1 MRYDLLLPLLAAFPM
16 AAAVPVYALGRKK
29 PRRGMRALI
38 AASAIEFILCLLL
51 VTGPEHLR
59 FDAPGFIGLQL
70 SLSLDGFRALYAL
83 VACLMWLMTSLF
95 SLQYMGHGHKQ
106 ARYAFF
112 TLLTLGATAGVF
124 LSDDLITCFLFFEIL
139 GFTSYC
145 WVVHEENDAAMRA
158 GQTYLAVAI
167 LGGMAMLMG
176 LMLLQAQLHTLRFE
190 ELAQAAHH
198 APLSSLYLPGALIL
212 AGFGAKAGMFPL
224 HIWLPKAHPV
234 APAPA
239 SALLSGVLTKVGIFG
254 ILVISTRLFYADP
267 LWGNLLLGIGL
278 INMFLGALLALM
290 SIDLKRTLACSS
302 MSQIGFILVGIG
314 MQGLLGEHN
323 ALAAE
328 GTVLHM
334 LNHSLIKLVLFM
346 AAGVVYLNAHS
357 LNLNDIRG
365 WGRRRWGLKILFFIG
380 AASISGIPLFSG
392 YASKTLLHES
402 IVEYIVHLQEHG
414 HSAFWYQSAEWVFI
428 ISGGLTFCY
437 MLKLFIT
444 IFVEKHPTRQQEFD
458 RMGRSMTPLSAAAI
472 GLSALLVLVLGLFPE
487 GLMIPIA
494 DNALHF
500 LHAHAPEHAVRFLTW
515 VNISGALKSLVIGLL
530 LYLIVVRKWLT
541 ARDKRTGAPRSLN
554 RWPGW
559 LDMENGLYRP
569 LIKRLQQLGYLI
581 CTPLDAELDKRL
593 LPALY
598 NTGSFIAL
606 FFSGLTD
613 SVIYITRRLAFKR
626 RGEQYVEHPGP
637 RLTAAARLAI
647 DTPMDAYKHMKRQ
660 MLPRFY
666 KYRYLA
672 QASLISLKEFC
683 ARHLTAFIF
692 TLTILAVLIVWLAA
706 YVLNKQ

>member
-1 MRYDLLLPLLAAFPM
+1 MRYELLLPLLAAFPM
-16 AAAVPVYALGRKK
+16 AAAVPVYALGHRK
-29 PRRGMRALI
+29 PRRGLWALI
-38 AASAIEFILCLLL
+38 AASAVELILCALLFFS
-51 VTGPEHLR
+51 PRPLR
-59 FDAPGFIGLQL
+59 FEVPGFIGLQL
-70 SLSLDGFRALYAL
+70 SFQADGFRALYAG

-95 SLQYMGHGHKQ
+95 SPQYLAHGHKQ

-145 WVVHEENDAAMRA
+145 WVVHEENPAAMRA
-158 GQTYLAVAI
+158 GQTYLAVAV

-176 LMLLQAQLHTLRFE
+176 LMQLQARLHTLRFD
-190 ELAQAAHH
+190 ELAVAAR
-198 APLSSLYLPGALIL
+198 AVPLSSLYLPGGLIL

-239 SALLSGVLTKVGIFG
+239 SALLSGVLTKVGVFG
-254 ILVISTRLFYADP
+254 ILVISTRLFYGDL

-290 SIDLKRTLACSS
+290 SVDLKRALACSS

-346 AAGVVYLNAHS
+346 AAGVVYLNMHS

-365 WGRRRWGLKILFFIG
+365 WGRKRRGLKALFFVG

-402 IVEYIVHLQEHG
+402 IVEYIEHLQHLG
-414 HSAFWYQSAEWVFI
+414 QGAFRYRAAEWVFI

-444 IFVEKHPTRQQEFD
+444 IFVEKHPKKQPEFD
-458 RMGRSMTPLSAAAI
+458 RMPASMTPLSALAI
-472 GLSALLVLVLGLFPE
+472 GASALILFVLGLFPE
-487 GLMIPIA
+487 ALMLPVA
-494 DNALHF
+494 DSALPF
-500 LHAHAPEHAVRFLTW
+500 LKAHRPEHAVRFLTW
-515 VNISGALKSLVIGLL
+515 VNISGALKSLAIGLV
-530 LYLIVVRKWLT
+530 LYLTVVRKWLT
-541 ARDKRTGAPRSLN
+541 SRDPLSGAPRSLN
-554 RWPGW
+554 RWPAW

-569 LIKRLQQLGYLI
+569 MIKGLTNLGYLI
-581 CTPLDAELDKRL
+581 CAPLNANFEQYLV
-593 LPALY
+593 PVLY
-598 NTGSFIAL
+598 RAGSIIAL
-606 FFSGLTD
+606 TFDGLTEA
-613 SVIYITRRLAFKR
+613 VVYLARRLAFKR
-626 RGEQYVEHPGP
+626 RNEPYVDQPGP
-637 RLTAAARLAI
+637 RLKSAARLAI
-647 DTPMDAYKHMKRQ
+647 DTPMDAYQYIKRALKPRLQKYHYLLGAALTEMK
-660 MLPRFY
+660 
-666 KYRYLA
+666 A
-672 QASLISLKEFC
+672 FC
-683 ARHLTAFIF
+683 LRHLTALVFI
-692 TLTILAVLIVWLAA
+692 LVGLAAAVIGLIVWLSR
-706 YVLNKQ
+706 

>member
-1 MRYDLLLPLLAAFPM
+1 MRYNLLLPLLAAFPM
-16 AAAVPVYALGRKK
+16 AAAVPVYALGRTK
-29 PRRGMRALI
+29 PKRGIWALI
-38 AASAIEFILCLLL
+38 AACAAELILCILL

-70 SLSLDGFRALYAL
+70 SFSLDGFRALYAL

-95 SLQYMGHGHKQ
+95 SPQYMNHGHNQ

-112 TLLTLGATAGVF
+112 TLLTLGATVGVF

-145 WVVHEENDAAMRA
+145 WVVHEENAAAMRA

-190 ELAQAAHH
+190 ELAEAARLV
-198 APLSSLYLPGALIL
+198 PLSSLYLPGALIL

-239 SALLSGVLTKVGIFG
+239 SALLSGVLTKVGILG

-290 SIDLKRTLACSS
+290 SVDLKRTLACSS

-346 AAGVVYLNAHS
+346 AAGVVYLNLHS
-357 LNLNDIRG
+357 LSLNDIRG

-380 AASISGIPLFSG
+380 AASISGIPMFSG

-414 HSAFWYQSAEWVFI
+414 LDALWYQAAEWVFV

-444 IFVEKHPTRQQEFD
+444 IFVEKHPVRQQEYD
-458 RMGRSMTPLSAAAI
+458 RMGRSMTPLSSAAI
-472 GLSALLVLVLGLFPE
+472 GLSALIILVLGLFPE
-487 GLMIPIA
+487 RLMIPIA
-494 DNALHF
+494 DNTLHF
-500 LHAHAPEHAVRFLTW
+500 LRARAPEHAVRFLTW
-515 VNISGALKSLVIGLL
+515 VNISGALKSLVIGLF
-530 LYLIVVRKWLT
+530 LYLTVVRKWLT
-541 ARDKRTGAPRSLN
+541 VRDKRTGALRSVN
-554 RWPGW
+554 RWPAW

-569 LIKRLQQLGYLI
+569 LIKKLEQLGYLI
-581 CTPLDAELDKRL
+581 CEPLDAELDERL

-598 NTGSFIAL
+598 NAGSILAL
-606 FFSGLTD
+606 MFSGMVD
-613 SVIYITRRLAFKR
+613 GVIYIARRLIFKR
-626 RGEQYVEHPGP
+626 RGEQYVDRPGP
-637 RLTAAARLAI
+637 KLAAAARLAI
-647 DTPMDAYKHMKRQ
+647 DTPTDAYHDLKRQ
-660 MLPRFY
+660 IVPRFH

-672 QASLISLKEFC
+672 QAAAISLKEFC
-683 ARHLTAFIF
+683 SRHLTGFIF
-692 TLTILAVLIVWLAA
+692 ALTALTILIVWLAA
-706 YVLNKQ
+706 YLLR

>member
-1 MRYDLLLPLLAAFPM
+1 MRFDLLLPLLAAFPM
-16 AAAVPVYALGRKK
+16 AAAAPVYLLGRRK
-29 PRRGMRALI
+29 PQRGLWALI
-38 AASAIEFILCLLL
+38 GAATVELILCLLL
-51 VTGPEHLR
+51 FLSPQPPR
-59 FDAPGFIGLQL
+59 FDLEGFIGLRL
-70 SLSLDGFRALYAL
+70 SFSADGFRALYAL
-83 VACLMWLMTSLF
+83 IACMMWLMTSLF
-95 SLQYMGHGHKQ
+95 TPQYLSHGHKQ
-106 ARYAFF
+106 ARYTFF

-145 WVVHEENDAAMRA
+145 WVVHEENPAAMRA

-176 LMLLQAQLHTLRFE
+176 LMLLQARLHTLRFD
-190 ELAQAAHH
+190 ELAQAAGLV
-198 APLSSLYLPGALIL
+198 PLSSLYLPGALIL

-254 ILVISTRLFYADP
+254 ILVISTRLFHADP

-290 SIDLKRTLACSS
+290 SVDLKRTLACSS

-346 AAGVVYLNAHS
+346 AAGVVYLNVHS

-365 WGRRRWGLKILFFIG
+365 WGRKRRGLKLMFFAG
-380 AASISGIPLFSG
+380 AASISGIPMFSG

-402 IVEYIVHLQEHG
+402 IVEYIEHLHHLG
-414 HSAFWYQSAEWVFI
+414 LGAFWYQAAEWVFI

-444 IFVEKHPTRQQEFD
+444 IFIEKHPNKQPEFD
-458 RMGRSMTPLSAAAI
+458 RMGPSMTPLSAAAI
-472 GLSALLVLVLGLFPE
+472 GASALILFVLGLSPE
-487 GLMIPIA
+487 SLMIPIA
-494 DNALHF
+494 DSALHF
-500 LHAHAPEHAVRFLTW
+500 LKAHPPEHAVRFLTW

-530 LYLIVVRKWLT
+530 LYLTVVRRLLT
-541 ARDKRTGAPRSLN
+541 TRDKHTGAPRSLN
-554 RWPGW
+554 RWPAW
-559 LDMENGLYRP
+559 LDMENSLYRP
-569 LIKRLQQLGYLI
+569 LIKALTNAGFLLCAPLNANFEHYLI
-581 CTPLDAELDKRL
+581 PV
-593 LPALY
+593 LY
-598 NTGSFIAL
+598 RTGSFIAL
-606 FFSGLTD
+606 MFNGLTEG
-613 SVIYITRRLAFKR
+613 VIYAVRRLAFKR
-626 RGEQYVEHPGP
+626 RKEPYVDQPGP
-637 RLTAAARLAI
+637 RLSATGRLVISNSADAFRHIRRVVNLRLDKYNYLMTAS
-647 DTPMDAYKHMKRQ
+647 
-660 MLPRFY
+660 F
-666 KYRYLA
+666 
-672 QASLISLKEFC
+672 ISLKEAC
-683 ARHLTAFIF
+683 QRNINGLILTLVVIAGVAIALLIF
-692 TLTILAVLIVWLAA
+692 LL
-706 YVLNKQ
+706 K